1 MSQIKSPVFARF
13 DKLRQDVA
21 ASGPT
26 GQLRGTKDA
35 RGTRIFKRDAG
46 TTGTLLERTYNLLFG
61 RAHLKRH
68 LDKALDEVRGFAEI
82 SSSIK
87 ADVAAVK
94 LQARTAGGDLKA
106 GKISGLLENIQN
118 AVNLKT
124 FSIGHTPSLLGG
136 KGAIET
142 AIKEAKAAGAIDA
155 TRMVDTLSKAIAKDL
170 RQNEAL
176 KTIYNDDTVKD
187 FKAEFRAKLKQQ
199 IEKGGLESNDKE
211 IATIVDR
218 AVMCAAILEIPK
230 AQSAHRE

>member
-68 LDKALDEVRGFAEI
+68 LDKALDEVRGFAAI
-82 SSSIK
+82 NTSIK
-87 ADVAAVK
+87 ADVDRVK
-94 LQARTAGGDLKA
+94 LEARTAGGDLKA

-124 FSIGHTPSLLGG
+124 FSIGHTPSLVGK
-136 KGAIET
+136 KGAMET
-142 AIKEAKAAGAIDA
+142 AIKKAKAAGGIDK
-155 TRMVDTLSKAIAKDL
+155 TPMVNTLSEAIAKDL
-170 RQNEAL
+170 RQNDAL
-176 KTIYNDDTVKD
+176 KTLFDNDDAVED
-187 FKAEFRAKLKQQ
+187 FKGEFCVKLKQE
-199 IEKGGLESNDKE
+199 IADSGLKSNDEE
-211 IATIVDR
+211 IAAIVDR
-218 AVMCAAILEIPK
+218 AVSCAAILLIPK
-230 AQSAHRE
+230 AR